1 MGSDGKPRAMNKFDA
16 VVFDMD
22 GTILDTVNDLADAMN
37 HALEAVGC
45 PNVR

>member
-22 GTILDTVNDLADAMN
+22 GTITDTEKIYN
-37 HALEAVGC
+37 HYWFSFLRE
-45 PNVR
+45 